1 LIKKDLK
8 KNGTILENR
17 YMESEI
23 DMMMVRRWIELWIE
37 INEKDVLDMIRW
49 MSGDTEA
56 YIKKYFNNLV
66 LLNLGNCNCEKP
78 HEYPIKLRN
87 SVKKYD
93 YEPLRSASLRRLS
106 RKELE
111 MYQRKISYRGL
122 ADQKQIKNLQT
133 IHSSKSF
140 KTL

>member
-1 LIKKDLK
+1 
-8 KNGTILENR
+8 
-17 YMESEI
+17 MESEI

-49 MSGDTEA
+49 MNGETEA
-56 YIKKYFNNLV
+56 NIKKYFNNPV
-66 LLNLGNCNCEKP
+66 VLNLGNCTCEKP
-78 HEYPIKLRN
+78 HDYQIKLRN

-93 YEPLRSASLRRLS
+93 YESLRSVSLRRLS

-122 ADQKQIKNLQT
+122 ADQKQIKNLQS
-133 IHSSKSF
+133 IHSPKNL